1 MRTARA
7 KGASP
12 ARVLVVHG
20 LRNAL
25 VPVATVAALE
35 LGTLVG
41 GAVVTERLFRWPGIG
56 QMTVE
61 ALLNR
66 DAPVIFGTVLFTS
79 AAVVAAMLLLDVV
92 YLVLD
97 PRLRR

>member
-1 MRTARA
+1 M
-7 KGASP
+7 
-12 ARVLVVHG
+12 VHG

-25 VPVATVAALE
+25 MPVATMAALE

-41 GAVVTERLFRWPGIG
+41 GAVVTERVFRWPGVG
-56 QMTVE
+56 QMAVE

-79 AAVVAAMLLLDVV
+79 TAVVVATVVLDLCVG
-92 YLVLD
+92 VLD
-97 PRLRR
+97 PRLRG